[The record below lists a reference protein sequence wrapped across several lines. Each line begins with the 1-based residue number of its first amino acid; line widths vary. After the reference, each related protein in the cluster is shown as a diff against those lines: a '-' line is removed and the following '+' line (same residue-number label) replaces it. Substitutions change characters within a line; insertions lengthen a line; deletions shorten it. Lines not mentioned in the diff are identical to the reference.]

1 MKSKKTALFFLMA
14 GIISI
19 FLILSVF
26 SCTPAAGDKID
37 VTPPAGAEEDAEELE
52 ELYEQV
58 DYENAEIGAE
68 ITGYIPSFLCTDSD
82 NYIKI
87 EIKNTSDF
95 TWRAGGEDRVRISY
109 HYWGQDVDNSAY
121 ENNRTSLP
129 DDLEP
134 GESTFV
140 EVLINAVTEE
150 GIYILQIDPVI
161 EGFDYLS
168 NREVEMLQGK
178 VYFYSCAD

>member
-1 MKSKKTALFFLMA
+1 MRSKTKAIILLIFW
-14 GIISI
+14 IISI
-19 FLILSVF
+19 FLILNTI
-26 SCTPAAGDKID
+26 SCSTPSADKID
-37 VTPPAGAEEDAEELE
+37 VTQPSGSEEEIKELE
-52 ELYEQV
+52 EVYEPV

-68 ITGYIPSFLCTDSD
+68 ISGYIPSFLCTDSD

-95 TWRAGGEDRVRISY
+95 IWRANGENRVRISY
-109 HYWGQDVDNSAY
+109 HYYGQDVDNSEY

-129 DDLEP
+129 DNLEP

-140 EVLINAVTEE
+140 EVLVNAVTEE
-150 GIYILQIDPVI
+150 GTYILQIDPVI

-168 NREVEMLQGK
+168 NRDVQMLQGK
-178 VYFYSCAD
+178 VYFYSCTD

>member
-1 MKSKKTALFFLMA
+1 MRSNKTTLFFLIATAM
-14 GIISI
+14 SI
-19 FLILSVF
+19 FLILNIS
-26 SCTPAAGDKID
+26 SCTPAAADKID
-37 VTPPAGAEEDAEELE
+37 VTPPPGTEEDAEVLE
-52 ELYEQV
+52 ELYEPV
-58 DYENAEIGAE
+58 DFENAEIGAE
-68 ITGYIPSFLCTDSD
+68 MTGYIPSFLCTDTD

-95 TWRAGGEDRVRISY
+95 TWRANGEDRLRISY

-129 DDLEP
+129 DNLEP
-134 GESTFV
+134 GESASV

-168 NREVEMLQGK
+168 NRDVEMLQGK
-178 VYFYSCAD
+178 VYFYSCSD

>member
-1 MKSKKTALFFLMA
+1 MKSKKTALFFLTVTA
-14 GIISI
+14 VSI
-19 FLILSVF
+19 FIILNIF
-26 SCTPAAGDKID
+26 SCTPAADKID
-37 VTPPAGAEEDAEELE
+37 VTPPPGAEEDAEELE
-52 ELYEQV
+52 ELYEPV
-58 DYENAEIGAE
+58 DFENADIGAE
-68 ITGYIPSFLCTDSD
+68 MTGYIPSFLCTDTD

-95 TWRAGGEDRVRISY
+95 TWRKGGEDRVRISY

-140 EVLINAVTEE
+140 EVLVNAVTVE

-178 VYFYSCAD
+178 VYFYSCSD